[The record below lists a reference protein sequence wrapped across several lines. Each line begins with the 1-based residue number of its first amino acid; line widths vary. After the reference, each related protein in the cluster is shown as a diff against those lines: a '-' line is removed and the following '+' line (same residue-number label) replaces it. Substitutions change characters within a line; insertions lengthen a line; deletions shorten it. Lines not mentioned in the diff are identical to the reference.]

1 MNEPEQELLDRLTER
16 SREVLRLAQEEAE
29 RFQHQYIGAEHLLLG
44 LIAEGHGVAAH
55 VLQKLGVELQTARDT
70 VESIM
75 GRGDSPVL
83 GEIKLTLATSGL
95 IVKILLR
102 DSPVLGE
109 IKLTPRAKKVL
120 RQAGDE
126 ALQLN
131 HHFIGTENL
140 LLGLIREKQGVA
152 AAVLDSLSVT
162 TEQVQKETLA
172 MLGGGS

>member
-16 SREVLRLAQEEAE
+16 SREVLRLAQQEAE

-44 LIAEGHGVAAH
+44 LIAEGHGVAAY

-83 GEIKLTLATSGL
+83 GEIKLT
-95 IVKILLR
+95 
-102 DSPVLGE
+102 
-109 IKLTPRAKKVL
+109 PRAEKVL

-131 HHFIGTENL
+131 HHFIGTANL

-162 TEQVQKETLA
+162 PEQVQKETLA